1 MKQSE
6 VDSLR
11 PGDLVVFRPKD
22 PEDYKLFKIPY
33 SDSVK
38 GSLLRLTSVREF
50 GATKRFSFYS
60 DDPDAY
66 YGLEGGE
73 TELLSGE
80 WSLEA
85 SSQAKKL
92 FDKELEDILKEDSE

>member
-1 MKQSE
+1 MEMKQSE
-6 VDSLR
+6 VDSLK

-22 PEDYKLFKIPY
+22 PEDYKRFKIPY

-50 GATKRFSFYS
+50 STKRFSFYS

-73 TELLSGE
+73 TDLLSDE

-92 FDKELEDILKEDSE
+92 FDKELEELLNE